1 MPSPKILLVDGYNA
15 INRIPGLKPG
25 AGEEL
30 EDARR
35 KLALVV
41 SAWRRSH
48 PATECI
54 IVFDGDRRYA
64 GARELAMA
72 GVRCLFT
79 LAAHGGDAEII
90 RFVREKRQNA
100 ADIVVVSDDNNVRN
114 NCRAHGASVQPTS
127 FIAAERAPHPRGVGK
142 PAAAGKRIGQK
153 AAAEIDKELKKKFGL

>member
-1 MPSPKILLVDGYNA
+1 MPSHKILLVDGYNA
-15 INRIPGLKPG
+15 IHRIPGLKPG
-25 AGEEL
+25 AGEDL

-54 IVFDGDRRYA
+54 IVFDGDRRFA
-64 GARELAMA
+64 GAREQTLA

-90 RFVREKRQNA
+90 RFVREKEQKA
-100 ADIVVVSDDNNVRN
+100 ADIIVVSDDNNVRN
-114 NCRAHGASVQPTS
+114 NCRAHGALR
-127 FIAAERAPHPRGVGK
+127 AADELYRSGECAPPGASAYPLPPGSASARKPRPK
-142 PAAAGKRIGQK
+142 STRN
-153 AAAEIDKELKKKFGL
+153 